1 MLFKNQGVA
10 VLCPRIDLETGSV
23 VHRSSSV
30 VRLSSVV
37 HASSADLSVRPSGMQ
52 GRTHKHTHTHT
63 HLHTLAHTHK
73 HTHTHTYT
81 CVAHAVL
88 KCLAMVCFHLLV
100 CLFSSLWQLHGIR
113 YDTSTATWMAKSLHQ
128 ICTQLQQYMNY
139 HMHGNGA
146 KRQRGDS
153 NPCGQS
159 PMDFESITLTARS
172 RCQ

>member
-30 VRLSSVV
+30 VRLSSMRRLLT
-37 HASSADLSVRPSGMQ
+37 SLSVHQ
-52 GRTHKHTHTHT
+52 ACKDEHTHTHT
-63 HLHTLAHTHK
+63 HTCTHTHK

-100 CLFSSLWQLHGIR
+100 CLFSSLWQLHGIT

-159 PMDFESITLTARS
+159 PMAFESITLTARS